1 MPTAP
6 SLLEVSNELTRR
18 PKPSSPEAL
27 SRLCLDMNIRGHL
40 CVLRE
45 PYVTFILDGRKTIES
60 RFHKTRT
67 LPFQKVVAG
76 DILFL
81 KHSGGP
87 LRGLVLIGHTEYH
100 GPMRY
105 GEAEAL
111 LRKHR
116 AALAIG
122 ESFISEKKNSKYAS
136 LLSILDRTATDH
148 VPCTKADGRAWVVLA
163 HRQSARA

>member
-1 MPTAP
+1 M
-6 SLLEVSNELTRR
+6 
-18 PKPSSPEAL
+18 
-27 SRLCLDMNIRGHL
+27 
-40 CVLRE
+40 RE

-81 KHSGGP
+81 KRWDGA
-87 LRGLVLIGHTEYH
+87 LRGVMLIGDTEYH
-100 GPMRY
+100 GPMQD

-111 LRKHR
+111 LRKYR

-122 ESFISEKKNSKYAS
+122 ESFIFEKKNSKYAS

>member
-60 RFHKTRT
+60 RFQNTKA
-67 LPFQKVVAG
+67 LPFQKVASG

-81 KHSGGP
+81 KRFGGS
-87 LRGLVLIGHTEYH
+87 LRGLVLAGCTQYH
-100 GPMRY
+100 GPMED
-105 GEAEAL
+105 GEAETL

-116 AALAIG
+116 TALAIG

-148 VPCTKADGRAWVVLA
+148 IPCTKADERAWVVLV
-163 HRQSARA
+163 HRQSVRA

>member
-67 LPFQKVVAG
+67 LPFKKVAAG

-81 KHSGGP
+81 KRWDGP
-87 LRGLVLIGHTEYH
+87 LRGLMLIGATEYH
-100 GPMRY
+100 GPMQD

-111 LRKHR
+111 HTVQTLR
-116 AALAIG
+116 
-122 ESFISEKKNSKYAS
+122 SN
-136 LLSILDRTATDH
+136 
-148 VPCTKADGRAWVVLA
+148 V
-163 HRQSARA
+163 